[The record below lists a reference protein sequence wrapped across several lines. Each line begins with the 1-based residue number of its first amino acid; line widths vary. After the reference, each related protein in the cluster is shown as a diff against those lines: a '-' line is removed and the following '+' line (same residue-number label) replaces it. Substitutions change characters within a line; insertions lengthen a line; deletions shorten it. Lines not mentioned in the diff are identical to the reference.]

1 MASHHD
7 DPPLAQFE
15 ELVHTNLDLSHMVLD
30 GLQSIATT
38 PTRPPRE
45 LRLIRV
51 NARRPQSRLDPDPED
66 GLVRVE
72 VLSLGPREVGG
83 LEMHELKAEIT
94 EQVKPPHQVAV
105 STNAPEDATPE
116 RWEVDLPENADTKSL
131 RAEWTPKDGGSV
143 VVAVAL
149 VG

>member
-1 MASHHD
+1 M
-7 DPPLAQFE
+7 
-15 ELVHTNLDLSHMVLD
+15 
-30 GLQSIATT
+30 GLG
-38 PTRPPRE
+38 
-45 LRLIRV
+45 L
-51 NARRPQSRLDPDPED
+51 ARRAAGEGGGAMAPSRMWR
-66 GLVRVE
+66 G
-72 VLSLGPREVGG
+72 
-83 LEMHELKAEIT
+83 HELKAEIT